1 MKSGKRHQ
9 LSLLSIMDFFL
20 IVRCISMLSLYAS
33 FYKIW
38 FSHSSICLFFLIFL
52 IFKFALQWWIK
63 MKKKKYHTVWTILKS
78 NIKIVE
84 RGKVDTLTHTH
95 TRPLT
100 FSLGAGTSIKSGGV
114 KLVLWV
120 QFLIVYFL
128 LRSNKNVD
136 TESVNF
142 QKHLKLDFW
151 LFKKNIHIHTEVYL
165 KIVS

>member
-1 MKSGKRHQ
+1 MVNNSTNINKTNDH
-9 LSLLSIMDFFL
+9 LLPELIKLKAIKMERFKLFL
-20 IVRCISMLSLYAS
+20 CDIFEKLK
-33 FYKIW
+33 YKI
-38 FSHSSICLFFLIFL
+38 HV
-52 IFKFALQWWIK
+52 
-63 MKKKKYHTVWTILKS
+63 YYTVWTILKS

-151 LFKKNIHIHTEVYL
+151 LFKKNLKAIKMERFKLFLCDIFEKLKYKIHVY
-165 KIVS
+165 